1 MKKADNY
8 RRSIE
13 INLGCKYGSLNI
25 YRTSMKFIVDLA
37 IVQLIKI
44 EDVMQD
50 IKGSDNNFK
59 I

>member
-1 MKKADNY
+1 
-8 RRSIE
+8 
-13 INLGCKYGSLNI
+13 
-25 YRTSMKFIVDLA
+25 MKFIVDLA
-37 IVQLIKI
+37 IVQIIKI